1 MARADST
8 LVRLPQKRPVQE
20 LHGSLFRVF
29 NPFRVFLEFG
39 MHSESYGAAAPGPAA
54 SKLTISS
61 QDPLQ
66 HTQHALE
73 PRRFPC

>member
-20 LHGSLFRVF
+20 LQHGSLFRVF

-39 MHSESYGAAAPGPAA
+39 MHSESCESRGPW
-54 SKLTISS
+54 
-61 QDPLQ
+61 
-66 HTQHALE
+66 
-73 PRRFPC
+73 PCHLKANDQ

>member
-20 LHGSLFRVF
+20 STGVF
-29 NPFRVFLEFG
+29 FACSIRFAYFWNLACIRDP
-39 MHSESYGAAAPGPAA
+39 SSAAAPGPAA

>member
-39 MHSESYGAAAPGPAA
+39 MHSESRG
-54 SKLTISS
+54 
-61 QDPLQ
+61 
-66 HTQHALE
+66 E
-73 PRRFPC
+73 PRPLALPPQS

>member
-39 MHSESYGAAAPGPAA
+39 MHSESY
-54 SKLTISS
+54 
-61 QDPLQ
+61 PL
-66 HTQHALE
+66 AL
-73 PRRFPC
+73 PPQS